1 MYLQCIRRILGQLF
15 HGLPGV
21 GGDTIERPWSLADS
35 DDQTEFQLRVINAVI
50 RPRLSKS
57 NFMRQNVCGST
68 QDVA

>member
-1 MYLQCIRRILGQLF
+1 MDCPAY
-15 HGLPGV
+15 
-21 GGDTIERPWSLADS
+21 GGDTIERPWSLAD
-35 DDQTEFQLRVINAVI
+35 QTEFHVRVINAVI